1 MKNIVIIGAGG
12 FGREVQWLLERMN
25 EKEEQWNLLGYI
37 DDGVAVGTIVDG
49 LPVLGNITYLI
60 ETKEPLAVV
69 CAVGSSKTRKQI
81 IDKIID
87 NENLAFPNVI
97 DPSVQMSE
105 RICMGKG
112 NIICAGNIMTVDI
125 EIGDFNI
132 INLDCTVGHDAVLHS
147 YVTVYPS
154 VNISGCVEAGDETEL
169 GTGSH
174 IIQGIHIGE
183 KTIIGAG
190 SVVIRDMP
198 SNCTA
203 VGNPARPI
211 KFSGREANVVI
222 AGASGHGKVL
232 ADIAKYS
239 GYQKVILLDDD
250 LTLKQKGITAGN
262 IAQAVEMKGEY
273 EAVVAIGNATT
284 RKIIQEKYERE
295 GVKLATIIHPNA
307 YLAEN
312 VKVGIGSVIMAGA
325 VVQPGCTLGKGVIV
339 NTSSSIDHDCKIGN
353 YCHISVGSHIAG
365 TVCIG
370 DNTWIGAGATVS
382 NNITICNDV
391 MIGAGAVVVKDI
403 MEPGTYVGVP
413 AKKIG

>member
-69 CAVGSSKTRKQI
+69 CAVGSSKTRKKI

-87 NENLAFPNVI
+87 NENLEFPNVI

-154 VNISGCVEAGDETEL
+154 VNISGC
-169 GTGSH
+169 
-174 IIQGIHIGE
+174 QGIHIGE

-198 SNCTA
+198 SDCTA
-203 VGNPARPI
+203 VGNPAKPI
-211 KFSGREANVVI
+211 KF
-222 AGASGHGKVL
+222 H
-232 ADIAKYS
+232 D
-239 GYQKVILLDDD
+239 
-250 LTLKQKGITAGN
+250 
-262 IAQAVEMKGEY
+262 AQ
-273 EAVVAIGNATT
+273 
-284 RKIIQEKYERE
+284 
-295 GVKLATIIHPNA
+295 
-307 YLAEN
+307 
-312 VKVGIGSVIMAGA
+312 
-325 VVQPGCTLGKGVIV
+325 
-339 NTSSSIDHDCKIGN
+339 
-353 YCHISVGSHIAG
+353 
-365 TVCIG
+365 
-370 DNTWIGAGATVS
+370 
-382 NNITICNDV
+382 
-391 MIGAGAVVVKDI
+391 
-403 MEPGTYVGVP
+403 
-413 AKKIG
+413 